1 MSRLRIP
8 LLTSIAML
16 AFAGNS
22 LLCRIAL
29 KETGIDAASFTT
41 VRILSG
47 SVALLVIAGMQGSL
61 RKMTGDWLTACGL
74 FLYAACFSFA
84 YVSLPTGTGALL
96 LFGAVQASMLG
107 YGLWRGERMVLRR
120 AVGLLGAFAGIVGLV
135 LPGLSAPPL
144 AGAALMIVSGVAWGF
159 FSIRGKGSGDPVLV
173 ITGSFVRAA
182 PLAILLSI
190 AMRASASWTPAGI
203 GYAVLSGALTS
214 GVGYIVWYGVLR
226 SLTVTTAATVQ
237 LTVPMI
243 AAAGGVL
250 LLGEPVSLRLVLAS
264 IAIVGG
270 VAFALAGKQQ

>member
-1 MSRLRIP
+1 MSRLRIS
-8 LLTSIAML
+8 LLTSVAML

-22 LLCRIAL
+22 LLCRLAL

-47 SVALLVIAGMQGSL
+47 GVALLVIAGMQGSL
-61 RKMTGDWLTACGL
+61 RRMTGDWLTACGL

-84 YVSLPTGTGALL
+84 YASLPTGTGALL

-120 AVGLLGAFAGIVGLV
+120 VAGLLGAFAGTVGLM

-182 PLAILLSI
+182 PFAILLSI
-190 AMRASASWTPAGI
+190 AMLASASWPPTGI
-203 GYAVLSGALTS
+203 GYAILSGALTS
-214 GVGYIVWYGVLR
+214 GVGYIVWYSVLR
-226 SLTVTTAATVQ
+226 SLTVTAAATVQ

-243 AAAGGVL
+243 AAAGGIL
-250 LLGEPVSLRLVLAS
+250 LLDEPVSLRLVLAS

-270 VAFALAGKQQ
+270 VAFALTGKQQ

>member
-1 MSRLRIP
+1 MSRLRIS
-8 LLTSIAML
+8 LLVSIAML

-41 VRILSG
+41 VRLLSG
-47 SVALLVIAGMQGSL
+47 SVALLVIAGMRGSL
-61 RKMTGDWLTACGL
+61 RRMAGDWLTACGL

-120 AVGLLGAFAGIVGLV
+120 MVGLLGAFAGIVGLV

-182 PLAILLSI
+182 ALAILLSI
-190 AMRASASWTPAGI
+190 AMLASASWPAAGV

-214 GVGYIVWYGVLR
+214 GVGYIIWYSVLR
-226 SLTVTTAATVQ
+226 SLTVTAAATVQ

-270 VAFALAGKQQ
+270 VAFALTGKQQ

>member
-1 MSRLRIP
+1 MSRLRIT
-8 LLTSIAML
+8 LLTFIAML

-41 VRILSG
+41 LRILSG
-47 SVALLVIAGMQGSL
+47 SLALLVIAGMQGSV
-61 RKMTGDWLTACGL
+61 RRMAGDWLTASGL

-84 YVSLPTGTGALL
+84 YVRLPTGTGALL

-120 AVGLLGAFAGIVGLV
+120 VVGLLGAFAGIVGLT
-135 LPGLSAPPL
+135 LPGLSAPPP
-144 AGAALMIVSGVAWGF
+144 ASAALMIISGVAWGF
-159 FSIRGKGSGDPVLV
+159 FSIRGKSSGDPVLV

-190 AMRASASWTPAGI
+190 ATLSSASWAPAGI

-214 GVGYIVWYGVLR
+214 GIGYILWYSVLR

-237 LTVPMI
+237 LTVPLI
-243 AAAGGVL
+243 AAGGGVL

-270 VAFALAGKQQ
+270 VAFALTGKQR

>member
-1 MSRLRIP
+1 MSRLRIT
-8 LLTSIAML
+8 LLTFIAML

-41 VRILSG
+41 LRILSG
-47 SVALLVIAGMQGSL
+47 SLALLVIAGMQGSV
-61 RKMTGDWLTACGL
+61 RRMAGDWLTASGL

-120 AVGLLGAFAGIVGLV
+120 MVGLLGAFAGIVGLV
-135 LPGLSAPPL
+135 LPGLSAPPP
-144 AGAALMIVSGVAWGF
+144 ASAALMIISGVAWGF
-159 FSIRGKGSGDPVLV
+159 FSIRGKSSGDPVLV

-190 AMRASASWTPAGI
+190 ATLSSASWTPAGI

-214 GVGYIVWYGVLR
+214 GIGYILWYSVLR

-237 LTVPMI
+237 LTVPLI

-270 VAFALAGKQQ
+270 VAFALTGKQR

>member
-1 MSRLRIP
+1 
-8 LLTSIAML
+8 
-16 AFAGNS
+16 
-22 LLCRIAL
+22 
-29 KETGIDAASFTT
+29 
-41 VRILSG
+41 
-47 SVALLVIAGMQGSL
+47 
-61 RKMTGDWLTACGL
+61 
-74 FLYAACFSFA
+74 
-84 YVSLPTGTGALL
+84 
-96 LFGAVQASMLG
+96 VQASMLG

-120 AVGLLGAFAGIVGLV
+120 IVGLLGAFAGIVGLV

-144 AGAALMIVSGVAWGF
+144 AGAVLMIISGVAWGF

-190 AMRASASWTPAGI
+190 AMLSSASWTPAGV

-214 GVGYIVWYGVLR
+214 GVGYILWYSVLR

-237 LTVPMI
+237 LTVPLI

-270 VAFALAGKQQ
+270 VAFALTGRQG